1 MERMVLIHCAV
12 GKTKCDLR
20 GYISSEVTL
29 PSAQSRIFQ
38 VESDDCGL
46 GLTKRRSQKKIFI
59 NERSAIL
66 VAFSNLPPSILIYPL
81 IWKTHSLGE
90 TKVRVSTSAEQIGP
104 ARLLASKMKGK
115 AADNQDECHCYK
127 INTSWSANPLN
138 PDISLPILHTVLHT
152 FPMLLRRR
160 ICLTVNTFST

>member
-46 GLTKRRSQKKIFI
+46 GLTKRRSQKKIIYKQKECDTCGFQQPSTKHI
-59 NERSAIL
+59 
-66 VAFSNLPPSILIYPL
+66 NLPSNMENAQF
-81 IWKTHSLGE
+81 G
-90 TKVRVSTSAEQIGP
+90 GN
-104 ARLLASKMKGK
+104 KGK
-115 AADNQDECHCYK
+115 SKHE
-127 INTSWSANPLN
+127 
-138 PDISLPILHTVLHT
+138 
-152 FPMLLRRR
+152 R
-160 ICLTVNTFST
+160 